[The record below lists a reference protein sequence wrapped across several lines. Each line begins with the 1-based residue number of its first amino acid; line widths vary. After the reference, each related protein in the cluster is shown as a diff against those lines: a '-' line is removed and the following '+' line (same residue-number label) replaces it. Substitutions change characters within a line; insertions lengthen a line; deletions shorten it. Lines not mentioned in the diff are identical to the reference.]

1 IMGLSKAEVKLR
13 RLLASMPRQE
23 NERKLVHY
31 VATARELLTVLT
43 GENAQQNLPS
53 ISMDKARE
61 YGEQI
66 EAFAEKINVTQMTI
80 TRIKKKKRQICGMRS
95 KLLPRTPMSRTNS
108 RRLLPKLHSIQRD
121 DPEPGPSKEEVKL
134 DSATHE
140 FIGKHRRLQDDLTD
154 EMVAL
159 ARHMKES
166 TLLMQQSLQDTDKV
180 VDATGEAV
188 ERSLASANRVTRRAG
203 ELYSRGFST
212 GCYTWLLI
220 FAMFCVFIFMI
231 AVIRIT

>member
-1 IMGLSKAEVKLR
+1 MGLSKAEVKLR

-66 EAFAEKINVTQMTI
+66 EAFAEKINVTQMFPSAI
-80 TRIKKKKRQICGMRS
+80 FERDS
-95 KLLPRTPMSRTNS
+95 KLSS
-108 RRLLPKLHSIQRD
+108 LLHDHLISCSCLVLFFRPSSIHRD

>member
-1 IMGLSKAEVKLR
+1 MGLSKAEVKLR

-66 EAFAEKINVTQMTI
+66 EAFAEKINVTQMADMWDALKTS
-80 TRIKKKKRQICGMRS
+80 TSNADVEDEFSATPAETPVPERNLRKRHI
-95 KLLPRTPMSRTNS
+95 
-108 RRLLPKLHSIQRD
+108 HRD